1 MIEQHE
7 DTDEDDFEGYFL
19 QPVNG
24 YNIAEKVKS
33 ANQEWL
39 SLPRPPSPLS
49 SAVRV
54 SFRPVLEDY
63 EPDYFSHD
71 GEEEE
76 VEVEC
81 EEEEIESIVPEHAS
95 SEEDEEHESPVPPE
109 IEEICDDL
117 GDIELEPI
125 EEIAVKVQPK
135 APEPPPPPPPLP
147 QPPPEKPPTPK
158 RKIERLPRQFSEAPS
173 EPCTGVATVIVR
185 KLSDSPKKRQKSSPK
200 QVSPTRRKYRECC
213 DRRDRSE
220 DRLPR
225 YNGLRSVYGL
235 SREQLETRQMR
246 LEREKR
252 RQVERLNS
260 TLDEQFRR
268 NEANEEAFS
277 QWLRKKM
284 HQTHSST
291 KHRNMFDYKP
301 PLRRKKKPS

>member
-1 MIEQHE
+1 M
-7 DTDEDDFEGYFL
+7 
-19 QPVNG
+19 NG

-54 SFRPVLEDY
+54 TFRPVLEDY
-63 EPDYFSHD
+63 EPDYFSQED
-71 GEEEE
+71 EEGDEE

-95 SEEDEEHESPVPPE
+95 SEDEDRESPIVPE

-117 GDIELEPI
+117 GEFELESV
-125 EEIAVKVQPK
+125 EEIPLEIPPKPVKV
-135 APEPPPPPPPLP
+135 PEPPPVV
-147 QPPPEKPPTPK
+147 QEKPPTPQAK
-158 RKIERLPRQFSEAPS
+158 PPKLPRQVSEAPS
-173 EPCTGVATVIVR
+173 EPCSGVATVIVR
-185 KLSDSPKKRQKSSPK
+185 KISDSPKKRQKASPRR
-200 QVSPTRRKYRECC
+200 VSPTRRKYRECC

-220 DRLPR
+220 ERLPR
-225 YNGLRSVYGL
+225 YNGLHSVYGL
-235 SREQLETRQMR
+235 SREQLERRQMR
-246 LEREKR
+246 LEHQKR
-252 RQVERLNS
+252 RQMDTIN
-260 TLDEQFRR
+260 TLLEARFRR
-268 NEANEEAFS
+268 NEANEEAFT

-301 PLRRKKKPS
+301 PTRRKKKQS